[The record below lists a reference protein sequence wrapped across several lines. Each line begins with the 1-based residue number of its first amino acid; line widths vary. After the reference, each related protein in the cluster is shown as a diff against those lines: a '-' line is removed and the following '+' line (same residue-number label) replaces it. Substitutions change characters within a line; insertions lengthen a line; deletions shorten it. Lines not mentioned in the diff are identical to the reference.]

1 MARRPAHAQSGTV
14 TTVTWLNMAA
24 GGEEEYVLDREIV
37 IEDQDEYYTLLNVS
51 RTASPEEIRSA
62 YRRLCKIYHPDR

>member
-1 MARRPAHAQSGTV
+1 MRSQGL
-14 TTVTWLNMAA
+14 VTWLNMAA

>member
-1 MARRPAHAQSGTV
+1 MRSRV
-14 TTVTWLNMAA
+14 LVTWLNMAA
-24 GGEEEYVLDREIV
+24 GGEEEYVLDRELV

>member
-1 MARRPAHAQSGTV
+1 
-14 TTVTWLNMAA
+14 MAA
-24 GGEEEYVLDREIV
+24 GGEEEYVLDRELV

>member
-1 MARRPAHAQSGTV
+1 MRSRVLVP
-14 TTVTWLNMAA
+14 WLNMAA
-24 GGEEEYVLDREIV
+24 GGEEEYVLDRELV
-37 IEDQDEYYTLLNVS
+37 IEDQDEYYALLNVS